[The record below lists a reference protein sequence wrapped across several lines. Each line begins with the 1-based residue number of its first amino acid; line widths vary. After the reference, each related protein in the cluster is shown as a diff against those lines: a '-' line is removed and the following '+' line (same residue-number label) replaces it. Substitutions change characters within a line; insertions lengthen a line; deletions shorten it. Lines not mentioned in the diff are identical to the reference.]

1 MVRPGVDRSGG
12 WRPLPSRRW
21 GSKLGERTRGEPWS
35 TPTASVRWPRS
46 ILPTVS
52 SSIHGPDAV
61 AGPVIDTGCGP
72 GHWTNYLVQ
81 RGMVASGV
89 DLSPAFIAH
98 ARAHYPGVSFE
109 IGNVDA
115 LGATTGSLGGLLS
128 WYSLIH
134 HEPSTIQVPLTEFA
148 RVLGPGGGLLLGFF
162 EGAEIEKFD
171 HAVLDA
177 YKWPVTE
184 LSWELCAA
192 GFDVIETHRRTDA
205 SDRPRPHGAITAR
218 RR

>member
-1 MVRPGVDRSGG
+1 MGTEAGRAY
-12 WRPLPSRRW
+12 SRRAVEYADLF
-21 GSKLGERTRGEPWS
+21 GSM
-35 TPTASVRWPRS
+35 TAVHPSDRQLVDTWA
-46 ILPTVS
+46 
-52 SSIHGPDAV
+52 DAV
-61 AGPVIDTGCGP
+61 DGPVIDAGCGP

-81 RGMVASGV
+81 RGTVASGV

-134 HEPSTIQVPLTEFA
+134 HEPSTIEVPLTEFA
-148 RVLGPGGGLLLGFF
+148 RVLGPGVGLLLGFF

-184 LSWELCAA
+184 LSRELCAA
-192 GFDVIETHRRTDA
+192 GFDVIETHRRTGA
-205 SDRPRPHGAITAR
+205 SERRRPHGAIMAR